1 MNESG
6 ERRVMVAMLLEDE
19 GNLEVVEL
27 EPVSQEVETSHPP
40 SDHDPE
46 AGTWLTAADL
56 LEDSPNIIRS
66 TN

>member
-1 MNESG
+1 MNENA
-6 ERRVMVAMLLEDE
+6 ERKILAAMLLEDE
-19 GNLEVVEL
+19 GSLEVVEL
-27 EPVSQEVETSHPP
+27 EPVSQGVEISHPP

-46 AGTWLTAADL
+46 AGTWLTATDL